1 MLVKFF
7 KDLWHDE
14 SGGFLSILGKIGR
27 AAVGFIPGVGPIAS
41 AALNF
46 GAGVAGNLLSNRG
59 KGGGRGGGNNAN
71 SSNSASN
78 DPVIKDLLAG
88 QNQIR
93 DVTIGQATKS
103 LKRSRDAADPVQT
116 MLSRLLGGDKA
127 ETARAIGPQA
137 NTVLAQFESARQA
150 ATQNAPRGGARNVQ
164 LASVP
169 FQKAG
174 AVSDLVQKT
183 IPTAVEGLTR
193 LSGQE
198 AQTGASLAQTAAAA
212 GGSGLSALISGRTA
226 DKGLELSERE
236 RKDRNK
242 AALATGIGKTFSD
255 IFGLILKKKKGSDAP
270 AGGT

>member
-7 KDLWHDE
+7 KELWHDE
-14 SGGFLSILGKIGR
+14 RGGFFGKLLKGLSFG
-27 AAVGFIPGVGPIAS
+27 AQFIPGVGPFAT
-41 AALNF
+41 AARIGL
-46 GAGVAGNLLSNRG
+46 GIGGSVAGSLLDKG
-59 KGGGRGGGNNAN
+59 KGGSSGGGGSPAPAK
-71 SSNSASN
+71 SATD

-88 QNQIR
+88 QKQIR
-93 DVTIGQATKS
+93 DLTIGQATKS

-137 NTVLAQFESARQA
+137 GTVLSQFESARQA

-174 AVSDLVQKT
+174 AVSELVQKT

-198 AQTGASLAQTAAAA
+198 AQTGAQLASTAAAA
-212 GGSGLSALISGRTA
+212 GGSGLSALISGKVGE
-226 DKGLELSERE
+226 KGIELSERE

-242 AALATGIGKTFSD
+242 AELAKGIGKIVSD
-255 IFGLILKKKKGSDAP
+255 VFGFIKKKRDKD
-270 AGGT
+270 